1 MFNRKDKQVGLYS
14 KCTVHE
20 VPEMVHTV
28 YHFVTKKTLKYDA
41 FLKPGEQGVGGG
53 GGGGG
58 VQSAA
63 QRHSNIMNMF
73 QTHSEL
79 LTNFTGRNC
88 ISPVRWHNPHVQCNV
103 QTTFTHSTGEQ

>member
-41 FLKPGEQGVGGG
+41 FLKSGEQGCVCVCVCVWGVGGG
-53 GGGGG
+53 GGEY
-58 VQSAA
+58 SAA
-63 QRHSNIMNMF
+63 QRHTNIMNVF

-79 LTNFTGRNC
+79 LTNFIFLGIVHWKNNTC
-88 ISPVRWHNPHVQCNV
+88 
-103 QTTFTHSTGEQ
+103 TLT